1 MTLAEYNGPTINRKF
16 VDTFSN
22 NQVSVLI
29 GRVKISNVRRRRNGG
44 PVTRQCFLAS
54 FVGDN
59 SVGSLPR
66 SLASSSK
73 GSRGRSRSTPVVGSK
88 ELEEPEFFITKRSVE
103 FGIFLGIFVQESS
116 ADLDSAAVPQLGTE
130 ECSEPSVT
138 RGWDSIVSIGSASD
152 EGSKSADV
160 GRGAGEQDR

>member
-1 MTLAEYNGPTINRKF
+1 MGDPSRDSASWQALSVTTVLAACRDP
-16 VDTFSN
+16 
-22 NQVSVLI
+22 LL
-29 GRVKISNVRRRRNGG
+29 
-44 PVTRQCFLAS
+44 LA
-54 FVGDN
+54 
-59 SVGSLPR
+59 
-66 SLASSSK
+66 AA
-73 GSRGRSRSTPVVGSK
+73 RGVEEEVEVVGSK

-160 GRGAGEQDR
+160 ARGAGEQDR